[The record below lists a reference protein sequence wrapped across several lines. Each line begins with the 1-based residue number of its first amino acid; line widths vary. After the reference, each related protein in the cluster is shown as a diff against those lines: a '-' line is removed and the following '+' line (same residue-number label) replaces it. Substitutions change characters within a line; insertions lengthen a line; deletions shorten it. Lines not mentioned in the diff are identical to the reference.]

1 MGRRRNRLI
10 LPKQVSRVMDIIEL
24 LLDCHPAGY
33 LVLCGRA
40 DWPDAEEV
48 AEMLDKRESYE
59 SVHVQGG
66 AVVPFAQRHVERV
79 EGAAR
84 YMSVLD
90 KYGGR
95 DAMAEAVAAYRRYD
109 PQTSAL
115 LRKIGTAGMPGAKSI
130 EQLAEEYHMDRTT
143 LYAVKNEAIRGIAYF
158 VVFGGEEFELLD

>member
-10 LPKQVSRVMDIIEL
+10 LPKQVARVMDIIEL
-24 LLDCHPAGY
+24 MLDCHPAGY

-40 DWPDAEEV
+40 DWPDADEV
-48 AEMLDKRESYE
+48 AEMLDKRDSYE
-59 SVHVQGG
+59 AVHVQGG
-66 AVVPFAQRHVERV
+66 TAVPFAQRHVERA
-79 EGAAR
+79 ESAAK
-84 YMSVLD
+84 YIGVLD

-95 DAMAEAVAAYRRYD
+95 QAVADAVAAYRRYD

-115 LRKIGTAGMPGAKSI
+115 LRKIGTAGMPGAKSLD
-130 EQLAEEYHMDRTT
+130 ELAEEYHMDRTT